1 MDSWTSPVFA
11 LRGFRTAYDCF
22 CQKQPGIALINQFK
36 RGRHIHRLRHLAFQV
51 LTFFEAGGVIYD
63 DYSC

>member
-22 CQKQPGIALINQFK
+22 CQKHLGIALIRSILSEVEIFIVC
-36 RGRHIHRLRHLAFQV
+36 GI
-51 LTFFEAGGVIYD
+51 
-63 DYSC
+63 